1 MLESI
6 EASIEHIRSILSS
19 RSSKTEY
26 SFKLNNINIDA
37 LKDLICLLK
46 EFKNVSLLVQI
57 CTRPSLHMAY
67 IGINKLE
74 HHLTGADF
82 DQNDDLIN
90 IDDRRE
96 AAILHPLYRELTFAT
111 SYFKSTADMYIREQL
126 DEILGLNKQQHAPTA
141 EPSKKKHK
149 KMEDQ
154 FADPDDDVNNYD
166 VNVTSTTIV
175 KNDEL
180 ERYLRMNI
188 EDKYKQSN
196 PLPFWRD
203 HQTKF
208 PALSLLARRLFSIPI
223 NISGGR
229 ASVFTWWSYNYSTSL
244 FS

>member
-6 EASIEHIRSILSS
+6 DASIEHIRSILSS

-96 AAILHPLYRELTFAT
+96 GTDFFSKTPAAII
-111 SYFKSTADMYIREQL
+111 KITADMYIREQL

-196 PLPFWRD
+196 PLPFWHN